1 MTSAA
6 IAVETTTRQE
16 PAAGPV
22 WEDLEHLKN
31 PQNRFVR
38 DIVRLHSTLDFRDLP
53 RHLAGRPLYFRHDER
68 DSLITLTVTDD
79 QLPLR
84 YLNGIMG
91 FRLVQYLRLGWISSQ
106 LVYQRAVFRE
116 TVTHPVGVQNIHTI
130 SLCTRTGRIRGY
142 ISLAC
147 TADQLPLPLDHPR
160 RYRFSTETAHRI
172 DLLGQF
178 AQPGLGTH
186 QVFEIKRFV
195 RDLGMT
201 PGRTA
206 ERVPWHLLLGL
217 GQTMVDL
224 GDQVRVV
231 FGDAK
236 EHVALRHFRL
246 TGFDLRVPRGTTPQL
261 PATDL
266 MAPIYHQDVVAVPF
280 VAPVPTDLGD
290 YMALIRGHLD
300 GRPDLASLKDMVTS
314 MNARKVAS
322 RRQAA
327 QRTEQL
333 GKGGTSDHRE

>member
-1 MTSAA
+1 MTRAA
-6 IAVETTTRQE
+6 VADGGTRRE
-16 PAAGPV
+16 GSPTGPA
-22 WEDLEHLKN
+22 WEAADLPKDPE
-31 PQNRFVR
+31 NRFVR
-38 DIVRLHSTLDFRDLP
+38 DIVHLHSTMDFRDLP
-53 RHLAGRPLYFRHDER
+53 QHLSGAPLYHRHDER
-68 DSLITLTVTDD
+68 DDLIILTVTDD

-91 FRLVQYLRLGWISSQ
+91 FRLVQYLRLGWISPQ
-106 LVYQRAVFRE
+106 LVYRRAVFRE
-116 TVTHPVGVQNIHTI
+116 TVTHPPGVQNIHTI

-147 TADQLPLPLDHPR
+147 TADRLPLPLDHPR

-178 AQPGLGTH
+178 AAPGLGTH

-195 RDLGMT
+195 RDLHM
-201 PGRTA
+201 PQGRIA

-217 GQTMVDL
+217 GRTMVDL

-246 TGFDLRVPRGTTPQL
+246 TGFDLQVPRGTTPNL
-261 PATDL
+261 PESDL
-266 MAPIYHQDVVAVPF
+266 MAPIYRQDVVAVPF
-280 VAPVPTDLGD
+280 VAPVPPDLGD
-290 YMALIRGHLD
+290 YMDLIRGHLD
-300 GRPDLASLKDMVTS
+300 GRPDLLSLKDMVTS

-322 RRQAA
+322 RRQARQHA
-327 QRTEQL
+327 EQL